1 VAWQAG
7 FLEVSNCIIQ
17 NCTGSTI
24 AAGNASGL
32 AYWDNIRFTD
42 CIVRSNSVENYGGLG
57 GATVVRCVLYGNS
70 GWNQTAVLLACD
82 SYNCTVANNAAGFLP
97 NAWTTGGM
105 VNGRAVNCIL
115 WGNDGNNGQQVYQ
128 PDSVTYS
135 IVQGGYAG
143 TGNLDSDPLFVNATN
158 GDFHL
163 QVNSPAINAGD
174 PSRLDPDGTRSDMGA
189 FPLYF
194 LFPCDP
200 HSATA
205 TATLDNGF
213 VVGATLTDGGCGYT
227 NTPIVLIQ
235 GGGGT
240 GGAATAVVSN
250 GVVVGITITDAGIGY
265 TNTPTLYIYPPF
277 GVQVSLIKAVKPA
290 FSGLLLSTNY
300 QLQVSADLSTWTNQ
314 GSAFTATNTSM
325 VYPQYWDVDNWS
337 QLFFRIQ
344 VAP

>member
-1 VAWQAG
+1 MIDDVRIYNRALSTNEVAQLYAI
-7 FLEVSNCIIQ
+7 ES
-17 NCTGSTI
+17 
-24 AAGNASGL
+24 APP
-32 AYWDNIRFTD
+32 
-42 CIVRSNSVENYGGLG
+42 
-57 GATVVRCVLYGNS
+57 CV
-70 GWNQTAVLLACD
+70 
-82 SYNCTVANNAAGFLP
+82 P
-97 NAWTTGGM
+97 
-105 VNGRAVNCIL
+105 R
-115 WGNDGNNGQQVYQ
+115 
-128 PDSVTYS
+128 
-135 IVQGGYAG
+135 
-143 TGNLDSDPLFVNATN
+143 
-158 GDFHL
+158 
-163 QVNSPAINAGD
+163 
-174 PSRLDPDGTRSDMGA
+174 
-189 FPLYF
+189 
-194 LFPCDP
+194 
-200 HSATA
+200 SATA
-205 TATLDNGF
+205 TATLVNGF
-213 VVGATLTDGGCGYT
+213 AVGATITDGGCGYT